1 MMKMTKKASIFVLGL
16 VAFVML
22 ITSFFFATTVSAT
35 VSDDLISI
43 MPGAEVRIDTDNDAE
58 DKTGIRFTI
67 NVNKEKYEALT
78 AEGGEY
84 AGYTASIGAA
94 VIPTKYLG
102 IDELDAKNT
111 VYNYNGQ
118 DKTVLHIPLVN
129 KIETVVNEGTE
140 NEFTQQTYKAV
151 VRDIPANNYETEL
164 SVKGYIKLT
173 AEGQDDVYI
182 QTDVVARSIGK
193 VITTFYTATDPELA
207 PNEFQKPVLEKMI
220 ENGVKPSLAAKLDDG
235 YLADF
240 SSSSYNALVEEMK
253 PDEFNDSISWD
264 IVDFDGLTNVLKVD
278 MVTATNTNAGF
289 ILNLPKAAGQNKLQ
303 VKLYVA
309 CDVSMGFNFY
319 SPDDGS
325 TLITDDL
332 VGSVKNQWSTQ
343 TLDYSTFE
351 NTDQLYVHAFSWPAS
366 SKITVYVAF
375 VRLEKQMNPTG
386 YMLADYES
394 YAYDSSVLGLSAGTG
409 TRGFT
414 TTYLDEFSGET
425 GVLKVALKEHTT
437 SYYAFKL
444 KLPKAAT
451 ANKVDIRMYIEYS
464 AGCGLIFGNPDT
476 AGATSGDYLGTQSW
490 TATKGAWAT
499 YAIDYSQYSTKDE
512 IEVVM
517 WGNGTDL
524 ATFYISWVQCVDL
537 TLGLEEGCLAD
548 YSNKYYESTVS
559 TSRAPNGS
567 TTILSAVTYM
577 DEFESETGVLKIDM
591 VATTGGYFGFTLNL
605 PKNIGTNKVKIKI
618 YDAYTAGQGPIQF
631 FYNNTTTAIN
641 EGSISGSNDNSWK
654 EYVIDYTSQEDTNM
668 VVLSSFA
675 SAAGK
680 EVTFYVSYVMIAE

>member
-1 MMKMTKKASIFVLGL
+1 
-16 VAFVML
+16 
-22 ITSFFFATTVSAT
+22 
-35 VSDDLISI
+35 
-43 MPGAEVRIDTDNDAE
+43 
-58 DKTGIRFTI
+58 
-67 NVNKEKYEALT
+67 
-78 AEGGEY
+78 
-84 AGYTASIGAA
+84 
-94 VIPTKYLG
+94 
-102 IDELDAKNT
+102 
-111 VYNYNGQ
+111 
-118 DKTVLHIPLVN
+118 
-129 KIETVVNEGTE
+129 
-140 NEFTQQTYKAV
+140 
-151 VRDIPANNYETEL
+151 
-164 SVKGYIKLT
+164 
-173 AEGQDDVYI
+173 
-182 QTDVVARSIGK
+182 
-193 VITTFYTATDPELA
+193 
-207 PNEFQKPVLEKMI
+207 
-220 ENGVKPSLAAKLDDG
+220 
-235 YLADF
+235 
-240 SSSSYNALVEEMK
+240 
-253 PDEFNDSISWD
+253 
-264 IVDFDGLTNVLKVD
+264 
-278 MVTATNTNAGF
+278 
-289 ILNLPKAAGQNKLQ
+289 
-303 VKLYVA
+303 
-309 CDVSMGFNFY
+309 
-319 SPDDGS
+319 
-325 TLITDDL
+325 
-332 VGSVKNQWSTQ
+332 
-343 TLDYSTFE
+343 
-351 NTDQLYVHAFSWPAS
+351 
-366 SKITVYVAF
+366 
-375 VRLEKQMNPTG
+375 
-386 YMLADYES
+386 
-394 YAYDSSVLGLSAGTG
+394 
-409 TRGFT
+409 
-414 TTYLDEFSGET
+414 
-425 GVLKVALKEHTT
+425 
-437 SYYAFKL
+437 
-444 KLPKAAT
+444 
-451 ANKVDIRMYIEYS
+451 MYIEYS